1 MESTAA
7 NPAQPRENVQAL
19 QALNEQLRTAVEQK
33 DERIQALEH
42 QLNWFKRQLF
52 GEKSEK
58 RDMTDNPY
66 QQTIADL
73 LKELP
78 EVPKRPEEEKQNI
91 RYQRGKAKKNGSI
104 RILQGFKV
112 LISHRFPSTF
122 GVAKASNERGCGI
135 YDYQQAYRKIA

>member
-66 QQTIADL
+66 QQTIA
-73 LKELP
+73 EP
-78 EVPKRPEEEKQNI
+78 I
-91 RYQRGKAKKNGSI
+91 R
-104 RILQGFKV
+104 
-112 LISHRFPSTF
+112 
-122 GVAKASNERGCGI
+122 
-135 YDYQQAYRKIA
+135 